1 MPASISIAP
10 TELILGGQKSGK
22 SARAESLAVHWLQ
35 ASEQHQAL
43 FIATA
48 QAWDAEMQ
56 ARIARHQADR
66 ALRLPQMRTVEEPR
80 AIAALIREH
89 SRADTLIVLD
99 CITLWLTNCMMP
111 ADAVAL
117 GAEELNVMMMDL
129 LTALQSAP
137 GPVVLVSNEIGLGVI
152 PLGAEV
158 RAYVDQ
164 LGQFNQALAAQVARV
179 SWMLAGLPV
188 IVKDQV

>member
-10 TELILGGQKSGK
+10 SELILGGQKSGK
-22 SARAESLAVHWLQ
+22 SARAETLAVHWLQ
-35 ASEQHQAL
+35 ASEQHQAV

-66 ALRLPQMRTVEEPR
+66 ALRLPQMRTLEEPL
-80 AIAALIREH
+80 AIAALIRQH

-99 CITLWLTNCMMP
+99 CITLWLNNCMTP
-111 ADAVAL
+111 VDDVPL
-117 GAEELNVMMMDL
+117 GAEELNATLMEL
-129 LTALQSAP
+129 LVALQSAQ
-137 GPVVLVSNEIGLGVI
+137 GPIVLVSNEIGLGVI
-152 PLGAEV
+152 PLGAQV

-164 LGQFNQALAAQVARV
+164 LGKFNQALAAQVARV

>member
-22 SARAESLAVHWLQ
+22 SARAESLAVHWLH

-111 ADAVAL
+111 ADDAAVSV
-117 GAEELNVMMMDL
+117 EELNVMMMDL

-164 LGQFNQALAAQVARV
+164 LGKFNQALAAQVARV
-179 SWMLAGLPV
+179 SWMIAGLPV